1 MKGETVM
8 FEKMKELIT
17 QYVEV
22 DADSITEESRFIED
36 LGFNSYDIMC
46 MLGDAETEFDVDID
60 EEAIM
65 KCKTVGDLLEYFG
78 GQK

>member
-1 MKGETVM
+1 M
-8 FEKMKELIT
+8 FEKMKEIIT

-22 DADSITEESRFIED
+22 DPESITEGSRFIED

-46 MLGDAETEFDVDID
+46 MLGDAETEFDVEID
-60 EEAIM
+60 EEEIM
-65 KCKTVGDLLEYFG
+65 KCKTVGDLLNYFG

>member
-1 MKGETVM
+1 M
-8 FEKMKELIT
+8 FEKMKDLIT

-22 DADSITEESRFIED
+22 DPDNITEESRFIED

-46 MLGDAETEFDVDID
+46 MLGDAESEFDVEID

-65 KCKTVGDLLEYFG
+65 QCKTVGDLLAYFG